1 MSLPPQLER
10 RLPMSSAQRRLY
22 LQCQLPGGDRAY
34 HLLYL
39 ARLRGPFSLDAAR
52 AFAGRMVARHEA
64 LRSAFCMAQGEFLC
78 EVHRQVDVAFT
89 VLDPADPA
97 ELDAL
102 LAALV
107 EAHDTPFDLAV
118 PPLFRV
124 VVQPL
129 GPDDCVLM
137 FNCHHLIFDGYS
149 GGIIARDIMDALA
162 GRELAPVERGYSDFA
177 DWERAFFG
185 SPAYAKQRDFWLGR
199 YARPPAR
206 LALPADFPPPARKS
220 FAGASFIRFLD
231 SREAKAFSMGQGA
244 TLFMTLLAAF
254 FCTLA
259 RLTGQAEVTLGTLVS
274 PRERG
279 GFHNVVGLFAN
290 TLPLTQ
296 TLDPDTRFAD
306 FLQRVR
312 IMVFEALQN
321 AEFPFEHLVDQ
332 LPFLERGAKNPL
344 TDVVFNFERVARQR
358 VETFREVTVE
368 PLDCYANVSMFDFA
382 VDIVEYESEVRF
394 RVEYATSLFREETMQ
409 GLMDAYFNVVAQV
422 CARPEIRLGE
432 LGLAADEALARL
444 AGWNDTARPL
454 KPGSCLDAWQRQAA
468 ESADNPAVRL
478 GGRELSYAQLEA
490 RANRIAHFLL
500 RRGAGPGA
508 VVGVALEPGPD
519 GPAALLGVWKAGAAY
534 LPLSAAQP
542 WQRLKHQL
550 DDSGAALVLTQQALS
565 GAFAGFPA
573 VEALDALGPELAA
586 CPAQAPDLAP
596 DPDRPAYI
604 LYTSGSTGAPK
615 GVLVDHRA
623 VHAHLEAVKGVYRL
637 QPDDN
642 VLQFA
647 APTFDASLEQILAAL
662 SAGACLVLLDSRLK
676 APRAL
681 LEFLAAEEVTVA
693 EFPPAYLRELLP
705 ALRELG
711 PRPLRRLRR
720 LASGGDV
727 LDPGLAGELQRF
739 LPAGARLLNFY
750 GPTEAAMAASVF
762 TVPDDLSPYASWRSL
777 PIGRPLP
784 NTRLHVVSPGGALL
798 PVGMAGELC
807 IAGERLA
814 RGYLNRPELT
824 AGRFVTLDLPGGP
837 ERVYRTGDRA
847 RWLPDGN
854 IEFLGRLDRQ
864 VQVRGYRVEP
874 GEVEQALLAHPEVGE
889 AAVLLDGDGQ
899 EGGLT
904 AFVVPRGRDAVG
916 PRALYE
922 WLRERLPDYMIPAAC
937 HLVPELPRTAAGK
950 LDRQAL
956 PAVAE
961 GLPAADVEPPLDP
974 LEWDLWRIWRT
985 ILKTPRIGRSD
996 VFFQLG
1002 GNSLGVIQV
1011 MVAVKNAYGVDLPL
1025 SLLLNAPTI
1034 AGIAEF
1040 LRGEGGGA
1048 PSCVVPLGQAGRG
1061 GLAPVVLVPGLGGQL
1076 LDLFELSGHLGQL
1089 RPCLGLQHPL
1099 RGEGVRD
1106 TGIGAD
1112 TGIEALASRLLR
1124 ELDAAAGPLG
1134 LPDGLP
1140 EGCVLLGHSFGGYV
1154 AFELALLLER
1164 RGRGPQALLLLDVA
1178 APQGVG
1184 DFAPS
1189 GRELLDMAVWTLL
1202 GGRDDAL
1209 WPPTPAQEDE
1219 AAASA
1224 RALAVLQ
1231 AAHRVPGSVGVEE
1244 FRQDLGVIAGRAAAF
1259 SAYAPAARIRADIHL
1274 FRARESEAG
1283 QELAGRNWDW
1293 SARTAGAFA
1302 QHWTPGSHFSMVKG
1316 AHAAALAE
1324 LIQLHALAPL
1334 SGRGCQSCGN

>member
-1 MSLPPQLER
+1 MTLPPHRER

-34 HLLYL
+34 HLLYP

-52 AFAGRMVARHEA
+52 AFAERMVQRHEA
-64 LRSAFCMAQGEFLC
+64 LRSAFRMEQGEFFC
-78 EVHRQVDVAFT
+78 EVRRHVDVAFT
-89 VLDPADPA
+89 VLDPVAVTA
-97 ELDAL
+97 ETGLDAL

-107 EAHDTPFDLAV
+107 EAHDTPFDLAT

-124 VVQPL
+124 IIQPL
-129 GPDDCVLM
+129 GPDDCLLL

-149 GGIIARDIMDALA
+149 GGIIAQDIMDALA
-162 GRELAPVERGYSDFA
+162 GREPAPMERGYSDFA
-177 DWERAFFG
+177 AWERAFFD
-185 SPAYAKQRDFWLGR
+185 SPDYARQRDFWLGR
-199 YARPPAR
+199 HAKPPER
-206 LALPADFPPPARKS
+206 LALPTDFPPPARKS
-220 FAGASFIRFLD
+220 FEGASFIRYLD
-231 SREAKAFSMGQGA
+231 SRGAKAFSIRQGA

-254 FCTLA
+254 YCTLA
-259 RLTGQAEVTLGTLVS
+259 RLTGQSEVTLGTLVS

-296 TLDPDTRFAD
+296 TLEAGTRFSD
-306 FLQRVR
+306 LLQRVR
-312 IMVFEALQN
+312 VMVFEALQN
-321 AEFPFEHLVDQ
+321 AEFPFEHLVAQ
-332 LPFLERGAKNPL
+332 LPFLEKGAKNPL
-344 TDVVFNFERVARQR
+344 VDVVFNFERVARQR

-368 PLDCYANVSMFDFA
+368 PLDCDAQVSMFDFA

-394 RVEYATSLFREETMQ
+394 RVEYATSLFREQTMQ
-409 GLMDAYFNVVAQV
+409 GLMDAYFSVVAQV
-422 CARPEIRLGE
+422 CARPELTLGE
-432 LGLAADEALARL
+432 LCLVPDEALARL
-444 AGWNDTARPL
+444 AGWNDTARPIR
-454 KPGSCLDAWQRQAA
+454 GGGFLDTWRRQAE

-478 GGRELSYAQLEA
+478 GERELSYAQLEA
-490 RANRIAHFLL
+490 RANRMAQLLL
-500 RRGAGPGA
+500 RRGVGPGA
-508 VVGVALEPGPD
+508 VVAVALDPTPD
-519 GPAALLGVWKAGAAY
+519 WPAALLGIWKAGATY
-534 LPLSAAQP
+534 LPLSTVQP
-542 WQRLKHQL
+542 WQRLRRQL
-550 DDSGAALVLTQQALS
+550 DDSGAALVLTQAAQL

-573 VEALDALGPELAA
+573 VEALDALEPELAA
-586 CPAQAPDLAP
+586 CPAQAPDLRL

-647 APTFDASLEQILAAL
+647 APTFDASLEQILATL

-681 LEFLAAEEVTVA
+681 LEFLEAEEISVA

-720 LASGGDV
+720 LGSGGDV
-727 LDPGLAGELQRF
+727 LGPDLAGELLRF

-762 TVPDDLSPYASWRSL
+762 AVPADLAPYAAWRSL
-777 PIGRPLP
+777 PVGRPLP
-784 NTRLHVVSPGGALL
+784 NTRLYIVGPDGALL

-824 AGRFVTLDLPGGP
+824 AERFVTLRTPGGP

-854 IEFLGRLDRQ
+854 VEFLGRLDRQ

-874 GEVEQALLAHPEVGE
+874 GEVEQALLAHPEVRE
-889 AAVLLDGDGQ
+889 AAVFADGDGRD
-899 EGGLT
+899 GLL
-904 AFVVPRGRDAVG
+904 AVVVPRGPDAVG

-922 WLRERLPDYMIPAAC
+922 WLRERLPDYMIPAAFT
-937 HLVPELPRTAAGK
+937 LTPELVRNAAGK
-950 LDRQAL
+950 PDRLAL
-956 PAVAE
+956 S
-961 GLPAADVEPPLDP
+961 AAAGADAGAGVSGAGEMPLDP
-974 LEWDLWRIWRT
+974 LEWDVWRIWRT
-985 ILKTPRIGRSD
+985 ILKTPRIGRGD

-1025 SLLLNAPTI
+1025 ALLLNAPTI
-1034 AGIAEF
+1034 AGMADF
-1040 LRGEGGGA
+1040 LRGEGGRVA
-1048 PSCVVPLGQAGRG
+1048 SSCVAPLGQG
-1061 GLAPVVLVPGLGGQL
+1061 GAAADAPPLLLLPGLGGQL
-1076 LDLFELSGHLGQL
+1076 LDLFELSGHLGRL
-1089 RPCLGLQHPL
+1089 RPCLGLQYPL
-1099 RGEGVRD
+1099 RGAGP
-1106 TGIGAD
+1106 G
-1112 TGIEALASRLLR
+1112 GIETLAERLLR
-1124 ELDAAAGPLG
+1124 ELEAAAGPGG
-1134 LPDGLP
+1134 LPG
-1140 EGCVLLGHSFGGYV
+1140 GCVLLGHSFGGYV
-1154 AFELALLLER
+1154 AFELARLLER
-1164 RGRGPQALLLLDVA
+1164 LGRGPRALLLLDVA
-1178 APQGVG
+1178 APLGGG

-1189 GRELLDMAVWTLL
+1189 GHELLDMAVWTLL

-1209 WPPTPAQEDE
+1209 WPPTPAREHE
-1219 AAASA
+1219 ASA
-1224 RALAVLQ
+1224 SGRALAVLQ
-1231 AAHRVPGSVGVEE
+1231 AAHRVPESVGVEE
-1244 FRQDLGVIAGRAAAF
+1244 FRQDLGVLAARAVAF
-1259 SAYAPAARIRADIHL
+1259 GAYAPAGRLRADIRQ
-1274 FRARESEAG
+1274 FRAREADAG
-1283 QELAGRNWDW
+1283 QELSGRSWDW
-1293 SARTAGAFA
+1293 SAWTAGAFSR
-1302 QHWTPGSHFSMVKG
+1302 HWTPGSHFTMVKG

-1324 LIQLHALAPL
+1324 LIQQTLGPAP
-1334 SGRGCQSCGN
+1334 GRG